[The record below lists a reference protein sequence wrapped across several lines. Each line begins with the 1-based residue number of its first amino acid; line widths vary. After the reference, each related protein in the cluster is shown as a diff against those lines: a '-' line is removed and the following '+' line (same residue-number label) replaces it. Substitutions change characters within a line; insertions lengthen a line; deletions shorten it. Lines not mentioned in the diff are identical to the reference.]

1 MGENTS
7 INVILK
13 TKASKITVLRFCC
26 FGLKLLKVF
35 IAVEKNLIFFSTIYY
50 SVNSPFPYLS
60 FRYPFDRDINQD
72 INQYVGRY
80 LL

>member
-35 IAVEKNLIFFSTIYY
+35 IAVEKNLNFFLQFIIQLI
-50 SVNSPFPYLS
+50 PLS
-60 FRYPFDRDINQD
+60 HTYPFGILSIEISIKISINM
-72 INQYVGRY
+72 
-80 LL
+80 